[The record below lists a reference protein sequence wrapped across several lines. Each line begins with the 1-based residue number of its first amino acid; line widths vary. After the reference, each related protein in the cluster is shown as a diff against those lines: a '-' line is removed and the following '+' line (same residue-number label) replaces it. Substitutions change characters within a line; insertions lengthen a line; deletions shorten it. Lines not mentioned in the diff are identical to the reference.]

1 MMARLDEELQRL
13 GGRLAELERVTEA
26 KLAQLRQQGKD
37 LTGDDAARR
46 KAVLVGAQR
55 LIKMQVGGAW
65 EGITELHRFACP
77 TSVPVP
83 NFLQGSSHSV
93 TL

>member
-65 EGITELHRFACP
+65 EGIAELHRCACP